1 MSLLLPVWKMSL
13 APHSVS
19 IKFCFIQSEA
29 QSNWNTCLEALETV
43 ILTQH
48 EQHPPSRSLPDNG
61 LWRQFF
67 TAHKRRFSME
77 LALKPTVPWL
87 WVVINKRNALT
98 ASKLYMSSL
107 SYFTLPS
114 SKLHDKDIHLIVMN
128 NSLIIFQRVKKSHMW
143 EIYLQRKQVY
153 LGILRTEA

>member
-1 MSLLLPVWKMSL
+1 MSNTPHHVASQITVYEDSFSLLTSRRLFSSTP
-13 APHSVS
+13 AVS
-19 IKFCFIQSEA
+19 
-29 QSNWNTCLEALETV
+29 
-43 ILTQH
+43 
-48 EQHPPSRSLPDNG
+48 
-61 LWRQFF
+61 
-67 TAHKRRFSME
+67 HKRRFSME

-128 NSLIIFQRVKKSHMW
+128 NSLIIFQRVKKSHM
-143 EIYLQRKQVY
+143 
-153 LGILRTEA
+153 